1 MSAADTNA
9 TGTTCATGAIDRLV
23 VTTGGTGG
31 HIFPAL
37 AVAAEVRRRRPEA
50 HVLFLGGNG
59 PEGDLARKAGL
70 EFLALPASGVLG
82 KGVQSLLAVAWVSR
96 GVILSTRA
104 LRRFNPQAVIG
115 FGGYAGFCPVLAAAL
130 LGLPTAVH
138 EQNSVPGVTNRTL
151 GKLVRRVFVSFDD
164 RQKLFPPAKVQR
176 TGNPVRAEIAA
187 VEHTPGNGRN
197 LLVLGGSQGAKALSD
212 LMVDA
217 LPQLLAA
224 RVNILHQ
231 AGRADVERIK
241 AAYRAAGADNA
252 CVQGFVEDMAGAYAW
267 ADLALCRAGAS
278 TIFELAAT
286 GTPSVLVPFPFAAH
300 NHQRVNAQY
309 LESLGGAVL
318 ADQKD
323 LDGDLLADLVLGL
336 LGDSARLGSLSR
348 AARNFARPD
357 AAARIVDGLE
367 ELCRQA
373 A

>member
-1 MSAADTNA
+1 M
-9 TGTTCATGAIDRLV
+9 
-23 VTTGGTGG
+23 
-31 HIFPAL
+31 
-37 AVAAEVRRRRPEA
+37 
-50 HVLFLGGNG
+50 
-59 PEGDLARKAGL
+59 
-70 EFLALPASGVLG
+70 LG

-104 LRRFNPQAVIG
+104 LRRFQPQAVIG

-151 GKLVRRVFVSFDD
+151 GRLVRRVFVSFDD
-164 RQKLFPPAKVQR
+164 RQKLFPPAKVLH
-176 TGNPVRAEIAA
+176 TGNPVRAEIAN
-187 VEHTPGNGRN
+187 VDRTPGNGRN

-212 LMVDA
+212 LVVAA

-241 AAYRAAGADNA
+241 AAYRAAGADDS
-252 CVQGFVEDMAGAYAW
+252 CVRGFVEDMAGAYAW

-300 NHQRVNAQY
+300 DHQRVNARY

-323 LDGDLLADLVLGL
+323 LSATLLADLVLGL
-336 LGDSARLGSLSR
+336 LGDAARLGSMGR
-348 AARNFARPD
+348 AAKDFARPD
-357 AAARIVDGLE
+357 AAARIADGLE

>member
-1 MSAADTNA
+1 MSAAQH
-9 TGTTCATGAIDRLV
+9 ISRLV

-37 AVAAEVRRRRPEA
+37 AVAAEVRRRDPASR
-50 HVLFLGGNG
+50 VLFLGGSG
-59 PEGDLARKAGL
+59 PEGELARKAGL
-70 EFLALPASGVLG
+70 EFHALPASGVLG
-82 KGVQSLLAVAWVSR
+82 KGLKALLATVWVGR
-96 GVILSTRA
+96 GVILATRA
-104 LRRFNPQAVIG
+104 LRRFGPQAVIG

-130 LGLPTAVH
+130 LGIPSAVH
-138 EQNSVPGVTNRTL
+138 EQNSVAGVTNRTL
-151 GKLVRRVFVSFDD
+151 GKLVKRVFVSFED
-164 RQKLFPPAKVQR
+164 RHNHFPASKVLR
-176 TGNPVRAEIAA
+176 TGNPVRAEIAS
-187 VEHTPGNGRN
+187 VDRTPGSGRN

-212 LMVDA
+212 LVVAA

-231 AGRADVERIK
+231 AGRADVERIRT
-241 AAYRAAGADNA
+241 AYRAAGADDTQ
-252 CVQGFVEDMAGAYAW
+252 VQGFVEDMAAAYAW

-300 NHQRVNAQY
+300 DHQRVNARH
-309 LESLGGAVL
+309 LESLGAAIL
-318 ADQKD
+318 ADQHG
-323 LDGDLLADLVLGL
+323 LSGPQLADLLLGL
-336 LGDSARLGSLSR
+336 LGDGSRLGSMGR
-348 AARNFARPD
+348 AAKDFARPD

>member
-1 MSAADTNA
+1 MSAAQH
-9 TGTTCATGAIDRLV
+9 ISRLV

-37 AVAAEVRRRRPEA
+37 AVAAEVRRRDPEA
-50 HVLFLGGNG
+50 RVLFLGGSG
-59 PEGDLARKAGL
+59 PEGELAHKAGL
-70 EFLALPASGVLG
+70 SFEALPASGVLG
-82 KGVQSLLAVAWVSR
+82 KGLKALLATVWVGT
-96 GVILSTRA
+96 GVILATRA
-104 LRRFNPQAVIG
+104 LRRFNPQVVIG

-130 LGLPTAVH
+130 LGIPTAVH
-138 EQNSVPGVTNRTL
+138 EQNSVPGVANRTL
-151 GKLVRRVFVSFDD
+151 GKLVKRVFVSFEE
-164 RQKLFPPAKVQR
+164 RQQHFPPAKTVR
-176 TGNPVRAEIAA
+176 TGNPVRAEIAS
-187 VEHTPGNGRN
+187 VDRTPGANRN

-212 LMVDA
+212 LVVAA
-217 LPQLLAA
+217 LPQLLSA

-241 AAYRAAGADNA
+241 GAYRASGADDA

-300 NHQRVNAQY
+300 DHQRVNAQY
-309 LESLGGAVL
+309 LESLGAAIL
-318 ADQKD
+318 AEQKD
-323 LDGDLLADLVLGL
+323 LSGAALADIVLGL
-336 LGDSARLGSLSR
+336 LGDGARLGSMGR
-348 AARNFARPD
+348 AAKNFARPD

>member
-1 MSAADTNA
+1 MSADT
-9 TGTTCATGAIDRLV
+9 AIHRLV

-37 AVAAEVRRRRPEA
+37 AVAAEVRRRDPEA
-50 HVLFLGGNG
+50 QVLFLGGSG
-59 PEGDLARKAGL
+59 PEGELARKAGL
-70 EFLALPASGVLG
+70 SFEALPASGVLG
-82 KGVQSLLAVAWVSR
+82 KGVKALLATVWVGRS
-96 GVILSTRA
+96 VILSTRA
-104 LRRFNPQAVIG
+104 LRRFQPQVVIG

-130 LGLPTAVH
+130 LGIPTAVH
-138 EQNSVPGVTNRTL
+138 EQNSVPGVTNRIL
-151 GKLVRRVFVSFDD
+151 GKLVRRVFVSFEE
-164 RQKLFPPAKVQR
+164 RHEHFPPAKTVR
-176 TGNPVRAEIAA
+176 TGNPVRAQIAA
-187 VEHTPGNGRN
+187 VDRTPGSGRN

-212 LMVDA
+212 LVVAA
-217 LPQLLAA
+217 LPQLTAA

-231 AGRADVERIK
+231 AGKNDLERIK
-241 AAYRAAGADNA
+241 SAYRASGADDSQ
-252 CVQGFVEDMAGAYAW
+252 VQGFVEDMAGAYAW

-300 NHQRVNAQY
+300 DHQRVNAKA
-309 LESLGGAVL
+309 LEALGAAIL

-323 LDGDLLADLVLGL
+323 LSGASLADLVLGL
-336 LGDSARLGSLSR
+336 LGDSARLGSMGR
-348 AARNFARPD
+348 AARDFARPD

>member
-1 MSAADTNA
+1 MS
-9 TGTTCATGAIDRLV
+9 RLV

-37 AVAAEVRRRRPEA
+37 AVAAEARRRDPEA
-50 HVLFLGGNG
+50 RVLFLGGSG
-59 PEGDLARKAGL
+59 PEGELARKAGL
-70 EFLALPASGVLG
+70 AFEALPASGVLG
-82 KGVQSLLAVAWVSR
+82 KGLKALLATVWVGRS
-96 GVILSTRA
+96 VILATRA
-104 LRRFNPQAVIG
+104 LRRFKPEAVIG

-130 LGLPTAVH
+130 LGIPTAVH
-138 EQNSVPGVTNRTL
+138 EQNSVPGVTNRIL
-151 GKLVRRVFVSFDD
+151 GKLVRRVFVSFEDN
-164 RQKLFPPAKVQR
+164 RKHFPPAKTLR
-176 TGNPVRAEIAA
+176 TGNPVRAEIAC
-187 VEHTPGNGRN
+187 VDRTPGKSRN

-212 LMVDA
+212 LVVAA
-217 LPQLLAA
+217 LPQLQSA

-241 AAYRAAGADNA
+241 AAYRVAGADDA
-252 CVQGFVEDMAGAYAW
+252 CVHGFVEDMAGAYAW

-300 NHQRVNAQY
+300 DHQRVNAKA
-309 LESLGGAVL
+309 LEALGAAIL

-323 LDGDLLADLVLGL
+323 QDGASLADIVLGL
-336 LGDSARLGSLSR
+336 LGDTARLGSMGR
-348 AARNFARPD
+348 AAREFARPD
-357 AAARIVDGLE
+357 AAARIVDALE

>member
-1 MSAADTNA
+1 MSTAQQ
-9 TGTTCATGAIDRLV
+9 ISRLV

-37 AVAAEVRRRRPEA
+37 AVAAEVRRRDPQAR
-50 HVLFLGGNG
+50 VLFLGGSG
-59 PEGDLARKAGL
+59 PEGDLARKAGV
-70 EFLALPASGVLG
+70 EFHALPASGVLG
-82 KGVQSLLAVAWVSR
+82 KGLKALLATVWVGR
-96 GVILSTRA
+96 GVILAMRA
-104 LRRFNPQAVIG
+104 LRRFKPQAVIG

-130 LGLPTAVH
+130 LGIPSAVH

-151 GKLVRRVFVSFDD
+151 GKLVRRVFVSFED
-164 RQKLFPPAKVQR
+164 RHGYFPRAKTLR
-176 TGNPVRAEIAA
+176 TGNPVRAEIARVDRA
-187 VEHTPGNGRN
+187 PGSGRN

-212 LMVDA
+212 LVVEA
-217 LPQLLAA
+217 LPQLISA

-231 AGRADVERIK
+231 AGRADVERIR
-241 AAYRAAGADNA
+241 AGYRAAGADESQ
-252 CVQGFVEDMAGAYAW
+252 VQGFVEDMATAYAW

-300 NHQRVNAQY
+300 DHQRVNARH
-309 LESLGGAVL
+309 LESLGAALL
-318 ADQKD
+318 AEQKD
-323 LDGDLLADLVLGL
+323 LSGPALADMVLGL
-336 LGDSARLGSLSR
+336 LGDGARLASMGR
-348 AARNFARPD
+348 AAKDFARPD